1 MRSPEDAQAEQSRRV
16 RSGSAVEALR
26 ETHIEKLR
34 NVEADGR
41 ADIVVD
47 DTVTARRISSK
58 RATWFAVWRIAAKPS
73 GRRPSRSPNRRSE
86 HREYG
91 CAPGP
96 RFVEFDLRRIQVS
109 AGIVVEI
116 IVIPGPFGC
125 GR

>member
-1 MRSPEDAQAEQSRRV
+1 MRWPEEAQAEQSRRA
-16 RSGSAVEALR
+16 RSGSAVEAIR

-73 GRRPSRSPNRRSE
+73 GRGPSCSPIRSGTV
-86 HREYG
+86 HT
-91 CAPGP
+91 AAHAVA

-109 AGIVVEI
+109 AGLVEI
-116 IVIPGPFGC
+116 IGIPGPFGC
-125 GR
+125 GG